1 MSTDYG
7 GVGTIPMRVVDDV
20 IVNSASL
27 SLTSAPVPEP
37 ATMILFGTGLVGL
50 IAVRRSKKA
59 C

>member
-7 GVGTIPMRVVDDV
+7 GVGTIPMRVLDDV

-37 ATMILFGTGLVGL
+37 ATMVLFGTDLAGLAGV
-50 IAVRRSKKA
+50 ARRRKK
-59 C
+59 